1 MESLLLNQQI
11 SLGENGLFAGN
22 RLPLLQA
29 FEPLQ
34 PKLAP
39 LRQPSFLLDSAAPS
53 IPPPSQVI
61 QLGLTLEDLMYM
73 ALNPLPDRQL
83 SIPQP
88 LPCSP
93 PSPLMA
99 VAKPEAVRPQASE
112 ECADMVE
119 EADEEEE
126 EGDGETLDKR
136 ARHSIACKSKSKLT
150 LAEKLEMI
158 RLRDELQVS
167 QAYLAYRFGKSR
179 SAVSKILRV
188 ENIAKL
194 KALAGAGVHRSI
206 RRCSSNHDSVLEQRV
221 HEFVENNLHIEKRRV
236 MIRDYAQTVATQMG
250 LSNFKAT
257 RSWIGRFMKRH
268 GFK

>member
-1 MESLLLNQQI
+1 M
-11 SLGENGLFAGN
+11 
-22 RLPLLQA
+22 LQA
-29 FEPLQ
+29 FESLQ

-73 ALNPLPDRQL
+73 ALNPIPDRQL
-83 SIPQP
+83 SIAQP

-93 PSPLMA
+93 PTSLMA
-99 VAKPEAVRPQASE
+99 VARPEAVRPQVSE
-112 ECADMVE
+112 ESADMAE
-119 EADEEEE
+119 EAREEEE
-126 EGDGETLDKR
+126 VEEEDEDEGDGDALDKR